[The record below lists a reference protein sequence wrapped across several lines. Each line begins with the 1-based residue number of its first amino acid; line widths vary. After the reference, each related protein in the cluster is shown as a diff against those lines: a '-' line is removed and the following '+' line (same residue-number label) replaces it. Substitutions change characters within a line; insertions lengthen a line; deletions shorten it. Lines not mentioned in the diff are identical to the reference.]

1 MAREIKILLTLS
13 TIIAMVVIFIWQ
25 GIENVHIK
33 GTDTVRIHTQIR
45 DKYSIPDTISENDP
59 LIEARFYRKTAFGE
73 WEPLSLTK
81 EVDGEEVMDYHVLS
95 IDGYYNCD
103 KYGRQLSHEDEK
115 AIYTAMIIT
124 PKKTGQYKYVL
135 TYKETEI
142 GSAEYNVINQT
153 LWYYIRNFL
162 SGFILT
168 PILILIIA
176 PIKWIGNNTFWNG
189 LNNLLFGGGFLSFIL
204 IILSVIVFF
213 IVMISLHGAI
223 CRKCLNN
230 EPTEDNDDTF
240 WAVFTTFRLSI
251 YLGMLITILIMHSL
265 NYLEQIAGFTEIN
278 VTNGLLSYGILAFL
292 ALIKTIIAIKKGH
305 IKACRLFLVIIEAAL
320 IAMCLH
326 LGALAVF
333 IFIVVAFFCG
343 ICGAAKYYSNTYTI
357 SYGLAQIHRKYNPD
371 VDEDEDT
378 LDVAKR
384 PEYML
389 PAMYINHKIK
399 KAERR
404 NKDDE

>member
-1 MAREIKILLTLS
+1 MAKKIRTIFTIL
-13 TIIAMVVIFIWQ
+13 TIIAMIVLFVLQ
-25 GIENVHIK
+25 GIQNSHIK
-33 GTDTVRIHTQIR
+33 GTNTVRAHQQLSLKYQMLDQIP
-45 DKYSIPDTISENDP
+45 SGDP
-59 LIEARFYRKTAFGE
+59 NVEVVFYRKDKSGKWDPIVTVNVLVDEALPKPKELSFDRVFYCDDAGRSVSNEINKATGAKIIFTPNRVGE
-73 WEPLSLTK
+73 YKCVFTSNGTEMAS
-81 EVDGEEVMDYHVLS
+81 EEF
-95 IDGYYNCD
+95 
-103 KYGRQLSHEDEK
+103 E
-115 AIYTAMIIT
+115 II
-124 PKKTGQYKYVL
+124 
-135 TYKETEI
+135 E
-142 GSAEYNVINQT
+142 QT

-168 PILILIIA
+168 PILMLIVA
-176 PIKWIGNNTFWNG
+176 PIRWIGNNTFWNG
-189 LNNLLFGGGFLSFIL
+189 LNKLLFCGGFLSFIL

-213 IVMISLHGAI
+213 IVMIRLHGAI
-223 CRKCLNN
+223 CRKYLKN

-265 NYLEQIAGFTEIN
+265 NYLEQIAGFTETN
-278 VTNGLLSYGILAFL
+278 VINGLLSYGILAFL

-305 IKACRLFLVIIEAAL
+305 IKACRLLLVLIEAAL
-320 IAMCLH
+320 ISMCLH

-333 IFIVVAFFCG
+333 ILIIASFFGG
-343 ICGAAKYYSNTYTI
+343 ISEAAKDYSDTYTI

-389 PAMYINHKIK
+389 PAMYINHKMK
-399 KAERR
+399 KAERQD
-404 NKDDE
+404 KDDE